1 MDGAQPLEPHRTL
14 HSVTLPSTSTVF
26 HLPGDEVADIL
37 QTVLTRLEIWR
48 LQLNLE
54 VEDGANM
61 VDKLNVL
68 MQARMRVV
76 DMLTE
81 VEVKAK
87 KAAGVGVGAG
97 AGLK

>member
-1 MDGAQPLEPHRTL
+1 M
-14 HSVTLPSTSTVF
+14 
-26 HLPGDEVADIL
+26 

-48 LQLNLE
+48 LQLNLD
-54 VEDGANM
+54 VQGAANM
-61 VDKLNVL
+61 GDKLNVL
-68 MQARMRVV
+68 GEARMRVI

-87 KAAGVGVGAG
+87 RAAGVGAG